1 MSILFESY
9 LLNGLVIGILFGVP
23 AGAIGV
29 LTIQRGIKFG
39 AAAGF
44 VTGMGST
51 AADVIYAGIGVLG
64 LELLSDFLIRYQL
77 FISLIGSVLIG
88 ILGIRILLKRNE
100 IPEAKEEND
109 EKVSYFLFFSS
120 AFLIAILNP
129 ATILSFLAVFSALG
143 MLSGVS
149 RADGSLFVGGIFLG
163 TSCWWFTIAALAG
176 VLKKKMTTG
185 IYQKLNMVLGCFML
199 LFAAVILYRSISMK

>member
-51 AADVIYAGIGVLG
+51 AADVIYADIGVLG

-77 FISLIGSVLIG
+77 LISLIGSVLIG

-149 RADGSLFVGGIFLG
+149 GADGSLFVGGIFLG

-199 LFAAVILYRSISMK
+199 LFAAVILYRSISLK